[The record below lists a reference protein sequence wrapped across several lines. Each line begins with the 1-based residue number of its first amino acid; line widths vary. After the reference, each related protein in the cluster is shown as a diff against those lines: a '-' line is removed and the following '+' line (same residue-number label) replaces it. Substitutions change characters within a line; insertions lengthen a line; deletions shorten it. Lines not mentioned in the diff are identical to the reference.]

1 MDANGFH
8 GGGGF
13 RRCWEAAESDGGRGR
28 PCSTGTHATVRGGE
42 GMLIRLCGCL
52 MGWMRACRPRWKGGE
67 VRLMGRLSYGL
78 KKEWA
83 QNGPGR
89 KEGFHLDFHLNKC

>member
-1 MDANGFH
+1 VDADGFH
-8 GGGGF
+8 GGAVSGGVGKL
-13 RRCWEAAESDGGRGR
+13 RSRTEVGDDPVALGPTRQ
-28 PCSTGTHATVRGGE
+28 RGGE

-52 MGWMRACRPRWKGGE
+52 MGRMRACRPRWKGGE
-67 VRLMGRLSYGL
+67 VRLMGRLGYGL

-89 KEGFHLDFHLNKC
+89 NEGFHLDFHLNKC